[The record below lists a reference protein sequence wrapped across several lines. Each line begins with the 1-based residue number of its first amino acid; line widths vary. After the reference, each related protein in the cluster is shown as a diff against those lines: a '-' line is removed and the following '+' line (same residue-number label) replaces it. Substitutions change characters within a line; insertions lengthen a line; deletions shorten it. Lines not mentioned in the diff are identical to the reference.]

1 MNSLIKSKKAQVGPV
16 GAIILFC
23 FFLLNYFV
31 WLSAFL
37 SEAGTN
43 YITVTGATGLEAFF
57 YANLNLWV
65 MLCMILGCLGWAYFG
80 GQQ

>member
-1 MNSLIKSKKAQVGPV
+1 MNRMIRSKKAQVGPV

-23 FFLLNYFV
+23 FFLLNYFT

-57 YANLNLWV
+57 
-65 MLCMILGCLGWAYFG
+65 
-80 GQQ
+80 